1 MDSHDKHVHSS
12 KLKKAVLGLLN
23 ETRYHCS
30 VIRDFMLPSDYLI
43 DDTKLPAIKK
53 RGRTSSSS
61 RSKRD
66 KDKERKRKQRALQ
79 KHVELNPEDDPEKTP
94 ATRFQ
99 NLYKSS
105 ITYREKKLA
114 YSRDKYSINLP
125 FKTAKKL
132 ALKEKYKSNA
142 QFKESRKDFIKNK
155 YKSNSRFK
163 QAQKDYINKKY
174 KSNKRFQQEH
184 KDSINKKYH
193 SNILFKKARKDY
205 IKNKYKSNISFRQ
218 SQRNYIKNKYK
229 TDISFQQYQRNYIK
243 NKYKSNISFQ
253 QYQKNYVKNK
263 YSTDISFQQHQRN
276 YINTKYKTDISFQ
289 QAQKEY
295 SKKKYKLNNQFK
307 LAVKKARA
315 ERYASDIDFKHKVK
329 ALNLLR
335 YRQNVLVREKCKKRQ
350 LELYRRELQYREKKI
365 SLVQARRSNTGNNL
379 AAWFRQQVRDG
390 PIYICSV
397 CIKLKFRKQVVQL
410 DTGKY
415 LKKGNQSAAVA
426 NRCITFEF
434 KTPCTADC
442 PIKCET
448 INHKLWIC
456 YTCHRHLIKSEVP
469 ADARANGLEL
479 TPIPEEL
486 KYLNSLEKQL
496 ISQRIPFMKLVQL
509 PKGNQRG
516 IIGPCVS
523 IPTDI
528 QKTVAI
534 LPRSDDDSQLVRCKL
549 KRKQSYI
556 GYSQYAFISTKKI
569 CKALDCLK
577 ECNPYYKDTVLNQ
590 TWLDGFS
597 PEFEDLTITAKDDEG
612 SPDILEIRDIKTQQS
627 DEDPQD
633 EDDQDVKDRGFP
645 SDTCLQPVDIGQE
658 IMDQHF
664 DDIFCVAPGE
674 GSTPV
679 SMIQEEGNEAM
690 SFPAQFPEGSFGSY
704 DSKRPVHL
712 TRSRYFHARLFSGDR
727 RFSSDSSYIFY
738 AQYLSELEQVI
749 SKVSIALRKSTG
761 KDSTGNAI
769 TASMLT
775 DRNQLKSLLSTDQ
788 GYKFMTPIRGTP
800 PYWQTA
806 LKDLLATV
814 RQLGIPTWFATFSA
828 ADMRWTEVLQLLLEQ
843 QNCAQSLEDLD
854 WTGKSEVLRN
864 NPVMNAVMFDHRFH
878 TYLKDIIIKRGII
891 GNVKDHF
898 HRIEFQQRGSP
909 HAHCLFW
916 IEDAPVVDQDDDQ
929 TVCDFV
935 DQYVSCQLPD
945 KTVDPE
951 LHAMVSSVQQHSKN
965 HSKSCHKKGTTCR
978 FNFPRPPSEKTFI
991 SRRKS
996 LADPSIKKSPQQMKD
1011 FAKSVLN
1018 QLWTVLQDE
1027 HLENITTQN
1036 LFQAA
1041 GITQQEFE
1049 DASNILTKRNSVTLQ
1064 RSPSDVWINQ
1074 YNPDLLRC
1082 WNANMDI
1089 QFITDVYACVVY
1101 IISYISKAEREM
1113 GVVLQNA
1120 SKEAAEGN
1128 CDAQQAMKKISG
1140 AYFRQREVSAQE
1152 AVYRVCG
1159 LHLKE
1164 CSRKVQFVPV
1174 GDNPIKMSLPLNV
1187 IKKKANQLDNNIWM
1201 PSLYDRYKARPAEIV
1216 FEKVCYASFCSQ
1228 YYVLSASQIPK
1239 NPEKSQ
1245 VFKLQ
1250 NDLGSIK
1257 KRSRTD
1263 SAVIKYPRFSSE
1275 KFPELYFQSNL
1286 QLFLPHRTEGQLKPL
1301 QFKTYEEMYLNG
1313 AVLIP
1318 PETELQN
1325 VKSIVDANRQMFEK
1339 NAEALEE
1346 AEEML
1351 LTDGPKEDAW
1361 ALISPETEAERLEGQ
1376 EDRKQINE
1384 EDSVEIP
1391 ELDIATKK
1399 NQQGN
1404 GIEIRQTICPTPQI
1418 RTFMQQL
1425 NREQKDVFYRIR
1437 QWCIDKVNDK
1447 NPEPFRVFINGG
1459 AGTGKSH
1466 LIKCLFYEI
1475 TKILS
1480 PYSANPDDIVVLL
1493 TAPTATAAFNIGGTT
1508 LHQAFSLPPN
1518 LPFPYIYLREDSVN
1532 KLRSK
1537 LQHLSILI
1545 IDEISMVGQR
1555 SLLYINERLRQI
1567 KQSGNAL
1574 FGNICVIAVGDFYQL
1589 PPVKQKCLYDLRPE
1603 SSFPLWSSNFS
1614 LVELKQV
1621 MRQKD
1626 DSVFAYL
1633 LNRLRVKR
1641 KDQFLSLQDKS
1652 FLKSCEQH
1660 TNPPETLHI
1669 FGTNKEVESHNNQL
1683 IEEVCKITQTICAQ
1697 DYDKHPQTGRL
1708 ALKEQPYDTSHDYLP
1723 AHLIVGQQA
1732 RVMLIR
1738 NVDMTCGLV
1747 NGAMGTVTE
1756 VLPPKQGLSM
1766 PQGVMVLFDNERI
1779 CQDKTSSR
1787 SKHQAIMITK
1797 FEENLPQKAVR
1808 FQFPLRLAWAC
1819 TIHKVQGLT
1828 TDAAVVS
1835 LKNIFAPGM
1844 SYVALSRVTSMAGLT
1859 IKDFDEKNIYCN
1871 EQICKALKQMPL
1883 YLTVKDKPIHQNN
1896 MGIILHNI
1904 QGLIPHI
1911 NDIRSNSDILSANF
1925 VCLTETWLKNE
1936 TVPCLKGFNFLHKN
1950 RFSSYPSKK
1959 NVFKQLKRKKNGGVG
1974 IYIGHDQQCCP
1985 ITLDSVNMECIVIFI
2000 KEINTNLVLIYRTE
2014 TYPSS
2019 VFLDELYEVLFSLPQ
2034 ENENTSTIVLGDFN
2048 QDVLKKDSSIEQ
2060 FMAKQGFS
2068 QVVSHPT
2075 TDGDTL
2081 IDHVYLYGNLQIST
2095 EIIQTYYSYHNMVS
2109 LNIKLPTM

>member
-1 MDSHDKHVHSS
+1 
-12 KLKKAVLGLLN
+12 
-23 ETRYHCS
+23 
-30 VIRDFMLPSDYLI
+30 
-43 DDTKLPAIKK
+43 
-53 RGRTSSSS
+53 
-61 RSKRD
+61 
-66 KDKERKRKQRALQ
+66 
-79 KHVELNPEDDPEKTP
+79 
-94 ATRFQ
+94 
-99 NLYKSS
+99 
-105 ITYREKKLA
+105 
-114 YSRDKYSINLP
+114 
-125 FKTAKKL
+125 
-132 ALKEKYKSNA
+132 
-142 QFKESRKDFIKNK
+142 
-155 YKSNSRFK
+155 
-163 QAQKDYINKKY
+163 
-174 KSNKRFQQEH
+174 
-184 KDSINKKYH
+184 
-193 SNILFKKARKDY
+193 
-205 IKNKYKSNISFRQ
+205 
-218 SQRNYIKNKYK
+218 
-229 TDISFQQYQRNYIK
+229 
-243 NKYKSNISFQ
+243 
-253 QYQKNYVKNK
+253 
-263 YSTDISFQQHQRN
+263 
-276 YINTKYKTDISFQ
+276 
-289 QAQKEY
+289 
-295 SKKKYKLNNQFK
+295 
-307 LAVKKARA
+307 
-315 ERYASDIDFKHKVK
+315 
-329 ALNLLR
+329 
-335 YRQNVLVREKCKKRQ
+335 
-350 LELYRRELQYREKKI
+350 
-365 SLVQARRSNTGNNL
+365 
-379 AAWFRQQVRDG
+379 
-390 PIYICSV
+390 
-397 CIKLKFRKQVVQL
+397 
-410 DTGKY
+410 
-415 LKKGNQSAAVA
+415 
-426 NRCITFEF
+426 
-434 KTPCTADC
+434 
-442 PIKCET
+442 
-448 INHKLWIC
+448 
-456 YTCHRHLIKSEVP
+456 
-469 ADARANGLEL
+469 
-479 TPIPEEL
+479 
-486 KYLNSLEKQL
+486 
-496 ISQRIPFMKLVQL
+496 
-509 PKGNQRG
+509 
-516 IIGPCVS
+516 
-523 IPTDI
+523 
-528 QKTVAI
+528 
-534 LPRSDDDSQLVRCKL
+534 
-549 KRKQSYI
+549 
-556 GYSQYAFISTKKI
+556 
-569 CKALDCLK
+569 
-577 ECNPYYKDTVLNQ
+577 
-590 TWLDGFS
+590 
-597 PEFEDLTITAKDDEG
+597 
-612 SPDILEIRDIKTQQS
+612 
-627 DEDPQD
+627 
-633 EDDQDVKDRGFP
+633 
-645 SDTCLQPVDIGQE
+645 
-658 IMDQHF
+658 
-664 DDIFCVAPGE
+664 
-674 GSTPV
+674 
-679 SMIQEEGNEAM
+679 
-690 SFPAQFPEGSFGSY
+690 
-704 DSKRPVHL
+704 
-712 TRSRYFHARLFSGDR
+712 
-727 RFSSDSSYIFY
+727 
-738 AQYLSELEQVI
+738 
-749 SKVSIALRKSTG
+749 
-761 KDSTGNAI
+761 
-769 TASMLT
+769 MLT

-843 QNCAQSLEDLD
+843 QKCAQSLEDLD

-878 TYLKDIIIKRGII
+878 TFLKDIIIKRKII
-891 GNVKDHF
+891 GNEKDHF

-916 IEDAPVVDQDDDQ
+916 IKDAPVVDQDDDQ

-951 LHAMVSSVQQHSKN
+951 LHSIVSSVQQHSKN

-1011 FAKSVLN
+1011 FAQSVLK

-1041 GITQQEFE
+1041 GVTQKEFE

-1187 IKKKANQLDNNIWM
+1187 IKKKANQLDDNDIWM
-1201 PSLYDRYKARPAEIV
+1201 PSLYDRYKERPVEIV
-1216 FEKVCYASFCSQ
+1216 FEKVCYASFCSE

-1250 NDLGSIK
+1250 NNFGSIK
-1257 KRSRTD
+1257 KRSRSD

-1275 KFPELYFQSNL
+1275 KYPELFFQSNL
-1286 QLFLPHRTEGQLKPL
+1286 QLFLPHRTEDQLKPL
-1301 QFKTYEEMYLNG
+1301 QFNTYEEMYLNG

-1318 PETELQN
+1318 PETELRN
-1325 VKSIVDANRQMFEK
+1325 VKSIVDSNRQMFEK

-1351 LTDGPKEDAW
+1351 LADGPQEDAW
-1361 ALISPETEAERLEGQ
+1361 ALIAPETEAERLEGQ
-1376 EDRKQINE
+1376 QDRKQINE

-1404 GIEIRQTICPTPQI
+1404 DIEIRQTICPAPQI

-1466 LIKCLFYEI
+1466 LIKCLFYEM

-1508 LHQAFSLPPN
+1508 LHQAFSLPPT

-1626 DSVFAYL
+1626 DSVFAHL

-1641 KDQFLSLQDKS
+1641 KDQLISLQDKS

-1683 IEEVCKITQTICAQ
+1683 IEAVCKITQTICAQ

-1738 NVDMTCGLV
+1738 NVDVTCGLV

-1779 CQDKTSSR
+1779 CQDKTSR
-1787 SKHQAIMITK
+1787 TKHQAIMITK

-1871 EQICKALKQMPL
+1871 EQIYKALKQMPL
-1883 YLTVKDKPIHQNN
+1883 YLTVKDKPIDQN
-1896 MGIILHNI
+1896 M
-1904 QGLIPHI
+1904 
-1911 NDIRSNSDILSANF
+1911 
-1925 VCLTETWLKNE
+1925 
-1936 TVPCLKGFNFLHKN
+1936 
-1950 RFSSYPSKK
+1950 
-1959 NVFKQLKRKKNGGVG
+1959 
-1974 IYIGHDQQCCP
+1974 
-1985 ITLDSVNMECIVIFI
+1985 
-2000 KEINTNLVLIYRTE
+2000 
-2014 TYPSS
+2014 
-2019 VFLDELYEVLFSLPQ
+2019 

-2068 QVVSHPT
+2068 QIVSHPT

-2109 LNIKLPTM
+2109 LNIKMPTM

>member
-1 MDSHDKHVHSS
+1 M
-12 KLKKAVLGLLN
+12 
-23 ETRYHCS
+23 
-30 VIRDFMLPSDYLI
+30 
-43 DDTKLPAIKK
+43 
-53 RGRTSSSS
+53 
-61 RSKRD
+61 
-66 KDKERKRKQRALQ
+66 
-79 KHVELNPEDDPEKTP
+79 
-94 ATRFQ
+94 
-99 NLYKSS
+99 
-105 ITYREKKLA
+105 
-114 YSRDKYSINLP
+114 
-125 FKTAKKL
+125 
-132 ALKEKYKSNA
+132 
-142 QFKESRKDFIKNK
+142 
-155 YKSNSRFK
+155 
-163 QAQKDYINKKY
+163 
-174 KSNKRFQQEH
+174 
-184 KDSINKKYH
+184 
-193 SNILFKKARKDY
+193 
-205 IKNKYKSNISFRQ
+205 SFRQ
-218 SQRNYIKNKYK
+218 SQRNYIKTKYKTNISFQQSQKNYMKTRYK
-229 TDISFQQYQRNYIK
+229 TDISFQQ
-243 NKYKSNISFQ
+243 S
-253 QYQKNYVKNK
+253 
-263 YSTDISFQQHQRN
+263 
-276 YINTKYKTDISFQ
+276 
-289 QAQKEY
+289 QKEY
-295 SKKKYKLNNQFK
+295 SKKKYRLNNQFK

-365 SLVQARRSNTGNNL
+365 SLVQARRSNTGNNI
-379 AAWFRQQVRDG
+379 AAWFKQQVRDG

-410 DTGKY
+410 DTEKY
-415 LKKGNQSAAVA
+415 LKKGKQSAAVA

-434 KTPCTADC
+434 KSSCTADC

-456 YTCHRHLIKSEVP
+456 YTCHRHLLKSEVP
-469 ADARANGLEL
+469 ADARANGLQL

-486 KYLNSLEKQL
+486 KYLNLLEKQL

-528 QKTVAI
+528 QKTVTI
-534 LPRSDDDSQLVRCKL
+534 LPRSDDETQLVRCKL

-569 CKALDCLK
+569 CKALECLK
-577 ECNPYYKDTVLNQ
+577 ECNPYYKDTLLNQ
-590 TWLDGFS
+590 TWHDGFS
-597 PEFEDLTITAKDDEG
+597 PEFEDLTMAEKDDKG
-612 SPDILEIRDIKTQQS
+612 SPEILERQDIKTQQS
-627 DEDPQD
+627 DEDPKD
-633 EDDQDVKDRGFP
+633 EEDQNVKDRGFP

-658 IMDQHF
+658 ILDQHF

-679 SMIQEEGNEAM
+679 SMMQEEGNEAM

-704 DSKRPVHL
+704 DSKRQVHL
-712 TRSRYFHARLFSGDR
+712 TRSRYFHARLLSGDR

-761 KDSTGNAI
+761 KDSTGNTI

-843 QNCAQSLEDLD
+843 QKCAQSLEDLD

-878 TYLKDIIIKRGII
+878 TFLKEIIIKRRII
-891 GNVKDHF
+891 GN
-898 HRIEFQQRGSP
+898 
-909 HAHCLFW
+909 
-916 IEDAPVVDQDDDQ
+916 DAPVVDQDDDQ

-951 LHAMVSSVQQHSKN
+951 LHAIVSSVQQHSKN

-1011 FAKSVLN
+1011 FAQSVLN
-1018 QLWTVLQDE
+1018 KLWTVLQDE

-1036 LFQAA
+1036 LFEAA

-1128 CDAQQAMKKISG
+1128 CDAQQAMKKIGG

-1187 IKKKANQLDNNIWM
+1187 IKKKADQLDDNDIWM

-1216 FEKVCYASFCSQ
+1216 FENVCYASFCSE

-1250 NDLGSIK
+1250 NDFGSIK

-1275 KFPELYFQSNL
+1275 KYPELYFQSNL

-1318 PETELQN
+1318 PETELKN

-1351 LTDGPKEDAW
+1351 LADGPQEDAW
-1361 ALISPETEAERLEGQ
+1361 ALIAPETEAERLEGQ
-1376 EDRKQINE
+1376 QDRKQINE

-1404 GIEIRQTICPTPQI
+1404 DIEIRQTICPAPQI

-1466 LIKCLFYEI
+1466 LIKCLFYEM

-1508 LHQAFSLPPN
+1508 LHQAFSLPQA

-1626 DSVFAYL
+1626 DSVFAHL
-1633 LNRLRVKR
+1633 LNRLR
-1641 KDQFLSLQDKS
+1641 
-1652 FLKSCEQH
+1652 H

-1683 IEEVCKITQTICAQ
+1683 IEAVCKITQTICAQ

-1708 ALKEQPYDTSHDYLP
+1708 TLKEQPYDTSHDYLP
-1723 AHLIVGQQA
+1723 AHLILGPQA

-1738 NVDMTCGLV
+1738 NVDVACGLV

-1787 SKHQAIMITK
+1787 SKHQAIKITM
-1797 FEENLPQKAVR
+1797 FEENLPKKAVR

-1883 YLTVKDKPIHQNN
+1883 YLTVKDKPIQQNN
-1896 MGIILHNI
+1896 M
-1904 QGLIPHI
+1904 
-1911 NDIRSNSDILSANF
+1911 
-1925 VCLTETWLKNE
+1925 
-1936 TVPCLKGFNFLHKN
+1936 N

-1959 NVFKQLKRKKNGGVG
+1959 NVFKQLKRKTHGGVG
-1974 IYIGHDQQCCP
+1974 IYIGNDQQCCP

-2019 VFLDELYEVLFSLPQ
+2019 VFLDELYEVLISLPQ

-2048 QDVLKKDSSIEQ
+2048 QDVLKKNSSIEQ

-2081 IDHVYLYGNLQIST
+2081 IDHVYLYGNLQISA

>member
-1 MDSHDKHVHSS
+1 MESHDQRVDNFQ
-12 KLKKAVLGLLN
+12 LKRAVLGLLN
-23 ETRYHCS
+23 ETLYHCS
-30 VIRDFMLPSDYLI
+30 VIRDFNLPSDYLM
-43 DDTKLPAIKK
+43 DDTKLPVKK
-53 RGRTSSSS
+53 KKGRTSSST

-66 KDKERKRKQRALQ
+66 KDKERKRNQRAFQ
-79 KHVELNPEDDPEKTP
+79 KQLKDDPEKIS

-99 NLYKSS
+99 TLYRTRS
-105 ITYREKKLA
+105 TYRENKLA
-114 YSRDKYSINLP
+114 YSRDKYSSNLSY
-125 FKTAKKL
+125 KAAKKL
-132 ALKEKYKSNA
+132 ALKKKYKSNT

-155 YKSNSRFK
+155 YKSNSQFK
-163 QAQKDYINKKY
+163 QAQKDYIKNKY

-184 KDSINKKYH
+184 KDRINKKYH
-193 SNILFKKARKDY
+193 SSIPFQEARKDY
-205 IKNKYKSNISFRQ
+205 IKNRYHSNISFQQ
-218 SQRNYIKNKYK
+218 SQRNYIKTKYK
-229 TDISFQQYQRNYIK
+229 TDLSFQQSQRNYIK
-243 NKYKSNISFQ
+243 
-253 QYQKNYVKNK
+253 
-263 YSTDISFQQHQRN
+263 
-276 YINTKYKTDISFQ
+276 TKYKTDLSFQQSQRNYIKTKYKTDLSFQ

-295 SKKKYKLNNQFK
+295 SRNKYRLNYQFK

-315 ERYASDIDFKHKVK
+315 ERYATDIDFRNKITDRYASDFDFKHKVK

-365 SLVQARRSNTGNNL
+365 ALVQARRSNTGNDI
-379 AAWFRQQVRDG
+379 AEWFRQQ
-390 PIYICSV
+390 
-397 CIKLKFRKQVVQL
+397 
-410 DTGKY
+410 
-415 LKKGNQSAAVA
+415 
-426 NRCITFEF
+426 
-434 KTPCTADC
+434 
-442 PIKCET
+442 
-448 INHKLWIC
+448 
-456 YTCHRHLIKSEVP
+456 
-469 ADARANGLEL
+469 L

-486 KYLNSLEKQL
+486 KSLNILEKQL

-528 QKTVAI
+528 QKTVNI
-534 LPRSDDDSQLVRCKL
+534 LPRSDDETQLVRCKL
-549 KRKQSYI
+549 KRKQSYV

-569 CKALDCLK
+569 CKALEYLK
-577 ECNPYYKDTVLNQ
+577 ECNPFYKDTSVNQ
-590 TWLDGFS
+590 TWQDGFS
-597 PEFEDLTITAKDDEG
+597 PDFEELTTPDEDNE
-612 SPDILEIRDIKTQQS
+612 SNPEIFKRPDINMQQS
-627 DEDPQD
+627 EEDTQADED
-633 EDDQDVKDRGFP
+633 ENVKDRGFP

-658 IMDQHF
+658 ILDQHF

-679 SMIQEEGNEAM
+679 SMMQEEGNEAM
-690 SFPAQFPEGSFGSY
+690 SFPAQFPKGSFGSY
-704 DSKRPVHL
+704 DSKRQVHL
-712 TRSRYFHARLFSGDR
+712 TRLRYFHTRLLSGDK
-727 RFSSDSSYIFY
+727 RFSSDSAYIFY

-749 SKVSIALRKSTG
+749 SKVSIALRKSTV
-761 KDSTGNAI
+761 KDMTGNAI
-769 TASMLT
+769 TANSLT

-788 GYKFMTPIRGTP
+788 GYKFLTPIRGTP
-800 PYWQTA
+800 PYWQSA
-806 LKDLLATV
+806 LEDLLATV

-828 ADMRWTEVLQLLLEQ
+828 ADMRWTEVLQLLVEQ
-843 QNCAQSLEDLD
+843 QKSEQKLEDLD

-878 TYLKDIIIKRGII
+878 TFLKDIIIKRKII

-916 IEDAPVVDQDDDQ
+916 IDDAPVIDTDDDK

-935 DQYVSCQLPD
+935 DKYVSCQIPD

-951 LHAMVSSVQQHSKN
+951 LHSIVTSVQQHSKN
-965 HSKSCHKKGTTCR
+965 HSKSCKKKGTTCR
-978 FNFPRPPSEKTFI
+978 FNFPRPPSKKTFI
-991 SRRKS
+991 SRRQS
-996 LADPSIKKSPQQMKD
+996 LTDPSIKKSPQQMKD
-1011 FAKSVLN
+1011 YAQSILHK
-1018 QLWTVLQDE
+1018 LWTVLHDE

-1036 LFQAA
+1036 LFDAA
-1041 GITQQEFE
+1041 GITQKEFE
-1049 DASNILTKRNSVTLQ
+1049 DASNILTKRNSVTLV
-1064 RSPSDVWINQ
+1064 RTPSDLWINQ

-1120 SKEAAEGN
+1120 SKEATEGN
-1128 CDAQQAMKKISG
+1128 CDAQQAMKKIGG
-1140 AYFRQREVSAQE
+1140 AYFREREVSAQE

-1174 GDNPIKMSLPLNV
+1174 GDNPIKMSLPLHV
-1187 IKKKANQLDNNIWM
+1187 IQKKANQLDDNNIWM
-1201 PSLYDRYKARPAEIV
+1201 PSLYDRYKARPAKMV
-1216 FEKVCYASFCSQ
+1216 FENVCYASFCSE
-1228 YYVLSASQIPK
+1228 YYVLSPSQIPK

-1245 VFKLQ
+1245 VYELQ
-1250 NDLGSIK
+1250 NGFGSIK
-1257 KRSRTD
+1257 KRARTD

-1275 KFPELYFQSNL
+1275 KSPELYFQSNL
-1286 QLFLPHRTEGQLKPL
+1286 QLFLPHRTEDQLKPL
-1301 QFKTYEEMYLNG
+1301 QFHTYKEMYSNG

-1325 VKSIVDANRQMFEK
+1325 VKSIVDANRQLFEK

-1351 LTDGPKEDAW
+1351 LADEPQEDAW
-1361 ALISPETEAERLEGQ
+1361 ALIAPEAEAERLEGQ
-1376 EDRKQINE
+1376 QDRKQIDE
-1384 EDSVEIP
+1384 EDRVEIP
-1391 ELDIATKK
+1391 ELDIQTKK
-1399 NQQGN
+1399 SQQGN
-1404 GIEIRQTICPTPQI
+1404 DIEIRQTVCPAPQI
-1418 RTFMQQL
+1418 KTFMQQL

-1437 QWCIDKVNDK
+1437 QWCIDKVNGK
-1447 NPEPFRVFINGG
+1447 NPEPFRIFINGG

-1466 LIKCLFYEI
+1466 LIKCLFYEM

-1508 LHQAFSLPPN
+1508 LHQAFSLPQS
-1518 LPFPYIYLREDSVN
+1518 LPFPYIYLRDDSVN

-1537 LQHLSILI
+1537 LQNLSILI

-1567 KQSGNAL
+1567 KQSGNAP
-1574 FGNICVIAVGDFYQL
+1574 FGNICVIAVGDFFQL
-1589 PPVKQKCLYDLRPE
+1589 PPVKQKCIYDIRPE

-1626 DSVFAYL
+1626 DLVFAHL

-1641 KDQFLSLQDKS
+1641 KDQHISLRDEAL
-1652 FLKSCEQH
+1652 LKSCENH
-1660 TNPPETLHI
+1660 TITPETLHI
-1669 FGTNKEVESHNNQL
+1669 FGTNKEVDLHNNQL
-1683 IEEVCKITQTICAQ
+1683 IQSVCKITQTICAQ

-1708 ALKEQPYDTSHDYLP
+1708 AQKDHPYDTSHDYLP
-1723 AHLIVGQQA
+1723 AHLIVGPKA

-1738 NVDMTCGLV
+1738 NVDVACGLV
-1747 NGAMGTVTE
+1747 NGAIGTITE
-1756 VLPPKQGLSM
+1756 VLPPKRGLSM
-1766 PQGVMVLFDNERI
+1766 PQGVMVLFDNDRI
-1779 CQDKTSSR
+1779 CQDKTSLR
-1787 SKHQAIMITK
+1787 PKHQPIMISK
-1797 FEENLPQKAVR
+1797 FEENLPKKAVR
-1808 FQFPLRLAWAC
+1808 FQFPLRLAWGC

-1883 YLTVKDKPIHQNN
+1883 YLTVRDKPIQQNN
-1896 MGIILHNI
+1896 MVIILHNI

-1925 VCLTETWLKNE
+1925 LCLTETWLEKK
-1936 TVPCLKGFNFLHKN
+1936 TQLCLKGFNFLHKD
-1950 RFSSYPSKK
+1950 RFSSYPSQKK
-1959 NVFKQLKRKKNGGVG
+1959 VFKQLKRKTHGGVG
-1974 IYIGHDQQCCP
+1974 IYIGNDQQCSP
-1985 ITLDSVNMECIVIFI
+1985 ITPESVNMECIVIFI

-2014 TYPSS
+2014 TYTSP
-2019 VFLDELYEVLFSLPQ
+2019 VFLEELHELLFSLPQ

-2048 QDVLKKDSSIEQ
+2048 QDILKKNSSIEQ
-2060 FMAKQGFS
+2060 FMSKQGFA
-2068 QVVSHPT
+2068 QIVTNPT
-2075 TDGDTL
+2075 TDGNTL
-2081 IDHVYLYGNLQIST
+2081 IDHVYLHGNLQISV
-2095 EIIQTYYSYHNMVS
+2095 EVIQTYYSYHNMVS
-2109 LNIKLPTM
+2109 LNIKLPI

>member
-1 MDSHDKHVHSS
+1 MESHDQHVDHF
-12 KLKKAVLGLLN
+12 KLQKAVLSLLN

-30 VIRDFMLPSDYLI
+30 VIRDFNLPSDYLM
-43 DDTKLPAIKK
+43 DDTKLPVKK
-53 RGRTSSSS
+53 KKGRTSSST

-66 KDKERKRKQRALQ
+66 KDKERKRNQRAFQ
-79 KHVELNPEDDPEKTP
+79 KQLKDDPEKIS
-94 ATRFQ
+94 ATRVQ
-99 NLYKSS
+99 TLYKTSS
-105 ITYREKKLA
+105 TYREKKLA
-114 YSRDKYSINLP
+114 YSRDKYNRNVSY
-125 FKTAKKL
+125 KAAKKL
-132 ALKEKYKSNA
+132 ALKKKYKSNT

-155 YKSNSRFK
+155 YKSNSQFK
-163 QAQKDYINKKY
+163 QAQKDYIKNKY

-184 KDSINKKYH
+184 KDRINEKYH
-193 SNILFKKARKDY
+193 SSIPFQKARKDY
-205 IKNKYKSNISFRQ
+205 IKNR
-218 SQRNYIKNKYK
+218 
-229 TDISFQQYQRNYIK
+229 YQ
-243 NKYKSNISFQ
+243 SNISFQ
-253 QYQKNYVKNK
+253 Q
-263 YSTDISFQQHQRN
+263 S
-276 YINTKYKTDISFQ
+276 
-289 QAQKEY
+289 QKEY
-295 SKKKYKLNNQFK
+295 SRNKYRLNYQFK
-307 LAVKKARA
+307 LAIKKARA
-315 ERYASDIDFKHKVK
+315 ERYATDIDFKNKITDRYASDFDFKHKVK

-365 SLVQARRSNTGNNL
+365 SLVQARRSNTENDI
-379 AAWFRQQVRDG
+379 AEWFRQQVRDG

-397 CIKLKFRKQVVQL
+397 CIKLKFRKQVIQL
-410 DTGKY
+410 DTEKY
-415 LKKGNQSAAVA
+415 LKKGKQSAAVA
-426 NRCITFEF
+426 NQCISFEF
-434 KTPCTADC
+434 KSTCTADC

-528 QKTVAI
+528 QKTVTI
-534 LPRSDDDSQLVRCKL
+534 LPRSDDETQLVRCKL
-549 KRKQSYI
+549 KRKQAYI

-597 PEFEDLTITAKDDEG
+597 PEFEDLTMAEKDHED
-612 SPDILEIRDIKTQQS
+612 SPDILERQDVKTQPS
-627 DEDPQD
+627 DDDPQAE
-633 EDDQDVKDRGFP
+633 EDQNVKDRGFP

-658 IMDQHF
+658 ILDQHF

-679 SMIQEEGNEAM
+679 SMMQEEGNEAM

-704 DSKRPVHL
+704 DSKRQVHL
-712 TRSRYFHARLFSGDR
+712 TRSRYFHARLLSGDR

-788 GYKFMTPIRGTP
+788 GYKFLTPIRGTP

-843 QNCAQSLEDLD
+843 QKCAQSLEDLD

-878 TYLKDIIIKRGII
+878 TFLKDIIIKRGII

-1041 GITQQEFE
+1041 GITQKEFE

-1128 CDAQQAMKKISG
+1128 CDAQQAMKKIGG

-1187 IKKKANQLDNNIWM
+1187 IKKKANQLDDNNIWM

-1216 FEKVCYASFCSQ
+1216 FEKVCYASFCSE
-1228 YYVLSASQIPK
+1228 YYVLPASQIPK
-1239 NPEKSQ
+1239 NPKKSQ

-1250 NDLGSIK
+1250 NDFGSIK

-1263 SAVIKYPRFSSE
+1263 AAVIKYPRFSSE
-1275 KFPELYFQSNL
+1275 KYPELFFQSNL

-1351 LTDGPKEDAW
+1351 LADGPQEDAW
-1361 ALISPETEAERLEGQ
+1361 ALIAPETEAERLEAQ
-1376 EDRKQINE
+1376 EDKKEINE

-1404 GIEIRQTICPTPQI
+1404 DIEIRQTICPTPQI

-1466 LIKCLFYEI
+1466 LIKCLFYEM

-1508 LHQAFSLPPN
+1508 LHQAFSLPPA

-1626 DSVFAYL
+1626 DSVFAHL

-1641 KDQFLSLQDKS
+1641 KDQLLSLQDKS

-1697 DYDKHPQTGRL
+1697 DYDKHPETGRL

-1738 NVDMTCGLV
+1738 NVDVTCGLV

-1766 PQGVMVLFDNERI
+1766 PQGVMVLFDNKRI

-1787 SKHQAIMITK
+1787 SKHQPIMITK

-1808 FQFPLRLAWAC
+1808 FQFPLRLAWGC

-1828 TDAAVVS
+1828 TDSAVVS
-1835 LKNIFAPGM
+1835 LRNIFAPGM

-1883 YLTVKDKPIHQNN
+1883 YLTVKDKPIQQNN
-1896 MGIILHNI
+1896 MVILLHNI

-1959 NVFKQLKRKKNGGVG
+1959 KVFKQLKRKTHGGVG
-1974 IYIGHDQQCCP
+1974 IYIGNDQQCCP
-1985 ITLDSVNMECIVIFI
+1985 ITLDSANMECIVIFI

-2019 VFLDELYEVLFSLPQ
+2019 VFLDELYEVLISLPQ

-2048 QDVLKKDSSIEQ
+2048 QDVLKTKSSIEQ

-2068 QVVSHPT
+2068 QIVSHPT

-2081 IDHVYLYGNLQIST
+2081 IDHVYLHGNLQISA

-2109 LNIKLPTM
+2109 LNIKLPTV